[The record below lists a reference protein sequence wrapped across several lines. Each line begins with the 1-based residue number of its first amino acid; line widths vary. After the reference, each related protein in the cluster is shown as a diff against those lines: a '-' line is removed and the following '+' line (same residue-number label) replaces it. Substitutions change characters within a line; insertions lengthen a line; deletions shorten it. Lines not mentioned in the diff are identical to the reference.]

1 MTTLKER
8 FGQQFPNNIA
18 EVIDDFGSTTKN
30 DILAFFRQ
38 ELLALAE
45 EINVMPWKPEF
56 VDEQKE
62 ALAKRSLLYVMG
74 LVEAVALIRAKANE
88 LADPNQLI

>member
-1 MTTLKER
+1 MNTLRER
-8 FGQQFPNNIA
+8 FEEQVAPNIIGPNRQKT
-18 EVIDDFGSTTKN
+18 VN
-30 DILAFFRQ
+30 FFRQ

-62 ALAKRSLLYVMG
+62 ALAKRSPLYVMG
-74 LVEAVALIRAKANE
+74 LVEAVALIRAKADE
-88 LADPNQLI
+88 LTTN